1 MIHRLMQ
8 KCLPF
13 FLLLTSLL
21 PLQKKKVRDYTFLE
35 HLDTDESIKNYDY
48 ILLVFEQHLGFVAA

>member
-21 PLQKKKVRDYTFLE
+21 PLQKKKVQYTFLE